1 MSQSKRI
8 FTTGGPTQVSGGLY
22 IERRADRDLLE
33 HCRNGEYAFVLSSR
47 QVGKS
52 SLMNNVARQ
61 LKAQDGIESV
71 IIDLQRMGA
80 HLSADQWYQG
90 LLTRIA
96 RRFRP
101 EIKIAAWWQDHA
113 HLGHSDRFS
122 LFLQDELL
130 GRRPERIVIFVDEI
144 DTTLSLDFS
153 DDFFLA
159 LRAIYNARDEAPEFK
174 RLSFVLIG
182 VATPGDLISDQKRS
196 PFNIGQE
203 VALDDFTF
211 DEARPLAEGFGLPTA
226 ESGLVL
232 DWVMKWT
239 NGHPLLTQQVCR
251 AIAELDKNH
260 WTERQL
266 DDLVTGTFFGAQGE
280 QNIHLKAV
288 RDLLTQRAPK
298 TTRKPRSKPTAKYGA
313 IAKSPTKRVP
323 SRNLISS

>member
-1 MSQSKRI
+1 MSKSHRI
-8 FTTGGPTQVSGGLY
+8 FTTGGPTQVGGGLY
-22 IERRADRDLLE
+22 IERQADSDLLE

-52 SLMNNVARQ
+52 SLMNNVTRQ
-61 LKAQDGIESV
+61 LKAMDGIESV

-101 EIKIAAWWQDHA
+101 EMNIADWWQTHS
-113 HLGHSDRFS
+113 HLGHADRFS
-122 LFLQDELL
+122 SFLRDELL
-130 GRRPERIVIFVDEI
+130 GRCPERIVIFVDEI
-144 DTTLSLDFS
+144 DTTLSLNFA

-159 LRAIYNARDEAPEFK
+159 LRAMYNTRDESPEFK

-182 VATPGDLISDQKRS
+182 VATPGDLINDQKRS
-196 PFNIGQE
+196 PFNIGKE

-211 DEARPLAEGFGLPTA
+211 DEASPLAAGFGLPKA
-226 ESGLVL
+226 ESRLILG
-232 DWVMKWT
+232 WVMKWT

-251 AIAELDKNH
+251 AIAEQGKNH
-260 WTERQL
+260 WNERQV
-266 DDLVTGTFFGAQGE
+266 DDLITGTFFGAQAE

-298 TTRKPRSKPTAKYGA
+298 GYEEAMLKTYRE
-313 IAKSPTKRVP
+313 VWQ
-323 SRNLISS
+323 L